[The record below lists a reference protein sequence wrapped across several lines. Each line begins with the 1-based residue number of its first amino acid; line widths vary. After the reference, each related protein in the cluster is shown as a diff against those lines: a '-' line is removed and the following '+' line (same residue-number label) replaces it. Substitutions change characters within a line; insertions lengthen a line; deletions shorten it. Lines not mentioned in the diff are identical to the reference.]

1 MGLDMY
7 AYTLKAELIDNH
19 PHAEAAGM
27 PWVTDVPVFR
37 LARRAVGF
45 IDLSNE
51 EFGKLTDEDK
61 ENYIAKRRQAD
72 ADARESGLIDPD
84 FAYWRKF
91 NHLHGWMH
99 RLYVAKGGKDEQFN
113 CNTVRLMPADLD
125 RLLLESRAGL
135 PYTPGFFFGGEE
147 IHPDDSESIREFVV
161 NARAAIREGKAVF
174 YDSWW

>member
-19 PHAEAAGM
+19 PNAEAAGM

-51 EFGKLTDEDK
+51 EFGKLTDEGK
-61 ENYIAKRRQAD
+61 ENYVAKRRQAD
-72 ADARESGLIDPD
+72 GYAKESGLVDPE

-99 RLYVAKGGKDEQFN
+99 RLYVSKGGTSPEFN

-125 RLLLESRAGL
+125 RLLLDAKAGL
-135 PYTPGFFFGGEE
+135 SHTPGFFFGGEDM
-147 IHPDDSESIREFVV
+147 DDHDRESIREFVAK
-161 NARAAIREGKAVF
+161 ARAAIREGKAVF